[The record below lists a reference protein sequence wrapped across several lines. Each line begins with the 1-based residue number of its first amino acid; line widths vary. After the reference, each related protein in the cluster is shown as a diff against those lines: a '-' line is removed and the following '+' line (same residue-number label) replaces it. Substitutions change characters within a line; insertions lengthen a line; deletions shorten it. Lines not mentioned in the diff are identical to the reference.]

1 MDPITLL
8 ATASAIWQGV
18 KKASELVQ
26 DAETVWGQLG
36 KFCGVADQ
44 LEQAIQKGKNS
55 KPQKPSLFGELKFG
69 DDTKE
74 AFDVFAAEQ
83 KLHAMELEIRH
94 EFLYGALSDPDLKH
108 YGGMDGYQKF
118 IEMRR
123 KIRADRIRM
132 KQEQERMQAEFWDNI
147 KFYVGGGAIVLLGI
161 GGIWAM
167 INIAMGIE

>member
-1 MDPITLL
+1 LDPITLL
-8 ATASAIWQGV
+8 ATASAIWSGV

-132 KQEQERMQAEFWDNI
+132 KQEQERMQAEFWDN
-147 KFYVGGGAIVLLGI
+147 VRVWGI
-161 GGIWAM
+161 GGAVV
-167 INIAMGIE
+167 AAGIGVMYFAITKILEYV